1 MPAGKA
7 EFNGQLVDVISE
19 GLPIDRGT
27 PVVVVKAR
35 GNRVQVRALDA

>member
-7 EFNGQLVDVISE
+7 EFNGQLVDVIAE

-27 PVVVVKAR
+27 PITVVRVL
-35 GNRVQVRALDA
+35 GNRVLVHAVET